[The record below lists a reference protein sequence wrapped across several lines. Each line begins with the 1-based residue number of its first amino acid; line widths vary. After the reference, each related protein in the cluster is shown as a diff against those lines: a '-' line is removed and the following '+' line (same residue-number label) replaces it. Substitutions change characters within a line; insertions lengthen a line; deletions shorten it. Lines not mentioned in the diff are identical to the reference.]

1 MSQYFNTFFSTYL
14 SELSDR
20 ESLDNALQLV
30 YDAIHEHN
38 LQETFTSVVFTGM
51 SGALFGPLLA
61 HKLDKFVCGVRKR
74 GEKSHSD
81 FKLEGRISNEFTIC
95 DDIISTGSSIDYVVK
110 TVQKEVLTESKCF
123 GIKPPWQAK
132 LVGVILYGLG
142 NSTEIIQNVC
152 NDKNIW
158 VLWQDKLYTPN

>member
-1 MSQYFNTFFSTYL
+1 MSQYFDSFFSTYL

-30 YDAIHEHN
+30 YDAIHEHD
-38 LQETFTSVVFTGM
+38 LQETFTSLVFTGM
-51 SGALFGPLLA
+51 SGALYVPLLA

-81 FKLEGRISNEFTIC
+81 FKLEGRISNEFVIC
-95 DDIISTGSSIDYVVK
+95 DDIVSTSGTIDYIVK

-123 GIKPPWQAK
+123 GIKPPWKAK
-132 LVGVILYGLG
+132 LTGVILYGLG
-142 NSTEIIQNVC
+142 NSTEIIQNVANTHSC
-152 NDKNIW
+152 W
-158 VLWQDKLYTPN
+158 VLWQDKLYTPD